1 LVLLLRFAG
10 ARSLQE
16 EKKIMEKSANRIV
29 KVGNLSSTSVSPI
42 FVDLE
47 IRKADYVRGRFE
59 LSELQG
65 LQLVRSFTRG
75 GKFEVFRSQA
85 HIRSSHDDVLYACI
99 PLSGC
104 ITLHQNERTC
114 LLSRGDIGLMDARA
128 EYHLEMSD
136 ELDAVWV
143 RLLPGTL
150 ESRSGRPDGIVA
162 RRLDGSQ
169 GLGFIASRFIL
180 ATASQ
185 VGRLVKSP
193 SADISSILLDL
204 LCAAAAAVD
213 DPVPAALSRSSSRTL
228 ERAREF
234 IELHLGEENLDPSQ
248 IAAGVNIST
257 RYLSDLFAAEGTTTM
272 QWISN
277 RRLTLARSALAG
289 QVWMPGCISDVAYR
303 HGFSNVA
310 TFNRSFRRAFG
321 VAPRQTMLRR

>member
-1 LVLLLRFAG
+1 
-10 ARSLQE
+10 LQE
-16 EKKIMEKSANRIV
+16 EKKEMDAKPTRIV
-29 KVGNLSSTSVSPI
+29 KLGSLSSTSVSPL

-47 IRKADYVRGRFE
+47 IRKADHVRGRFE

-65 LQLVRSFTRG
+65 LQLVRAFTRG
-75 GKFEVFRSQA
+75 GTFEVLRNKD
-85 HIRSSHDDVLYACI
+85 HIRFSRDDVLYACI
-99 PLSGC
+99 PLSGS
-104 ITLHQNERTC
+104 IALHQNGRTC
-114 LLSRGDIGLMDARA
+114 VLARGDIGLMDART

-136 ELDAVWV
+136 ELDSVWV

-150 ESRSGRPDGIVA
+150 ESRSGSADHIVA

-185 VGRLVKSP
+185 VGLLARRP
-193 SADISSILLDL
+193 SADIASILLDL

-213 DPVPAALSRSSSRTL
+213 DPVPAALSRSSGRTL

-234 IELHLGEENLDPSQ
+234 IELHLGEEDLDPSQ

-277 RRLTLARSALAG
+277 RRLTLARDALAG
-289 QVWMPGCISDVAYR
+289 QVWMPGCISDIAYR

-321 VAPRQTMLRR
+321 VAPRQTMLRREQDRAKM